1 MIKREKWDK
10 IVEWLVAFGV
20 DKWMHIVL
28 IMVIAWVASV
38 MFLPFGFSR
47 VVRGILAVLVG
58 AVFAIGKEVY
68 DKKTTGVVEV
78 KDLAVD
84 GIGLLLFFLIHT
96 V

>member
-10 IVEWLVAFGV
+10 IVERLVAYGI

-28 IMVIAWVASV
+28 IMLIAWVASV
-38 MFLPFGFSR
+38 LFLPFGFSR
-47 VVRGILAVLVG
+47 VVRGILGVLVG
-58 AVFAIGKEVY
+58 AAFAIGKEIY

-78 KDLAVD
+78 NDLAAD

>member
-1 MIKREKWDK
+1 MNRQKWDK
-10 IVEWLVAFGV
+10 FVEWLVAFGV

-28 IMVIAWVASV
+28 IMLIAWVASV

-58 AVFAIGKEVY
+58 AVFAIGKEFY

-78 KDLAVD
+78 NDLAAD